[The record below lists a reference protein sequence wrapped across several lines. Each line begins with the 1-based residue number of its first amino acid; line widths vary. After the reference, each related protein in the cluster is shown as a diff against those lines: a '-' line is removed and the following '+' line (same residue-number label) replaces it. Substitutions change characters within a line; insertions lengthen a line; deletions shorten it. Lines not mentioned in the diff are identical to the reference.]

1 MKADGT
7 ELQSAPRIISRRPM
21 APSFRLSASISAA
34 TLPEAKEAT
43 KASAHGSGSRE
54 KTHGAGRHQH
64 RNPVQPAAVFKH
76 PGRNADRQHHRND
89 AAQRQERAR
98 QLCRRRARHGAR
110 RRSNRE
116 DDAGALLHF
125 FTASIDRYASGR
137 APISSRRELYVS
149 LSSPRFAP

>member
-54 KTHGAGRHQH
+54 KRMSGRTSTAIRCSQQ
-64 RNPVQPAAVFKH
+64 RYSSTPAATQIASTIAMM
-76 PGRNADRQHHRND
+76 PPSDRNARGSSAGGVHATAPAV
-89 AAQRQERAR
+89 AATERMMP
-98 QLCRRRARHGAR
+98 
-110 RRSNRE
+110 
-116 DDAGALLHF
+116 GALLHF